1 MEEREPEHNKTQITF
16 GHSEKRSEEVKE
28 KSVKSVKSVKKKK
41 KASSK
46 SSDIFSDDDKSEST
60 IP

>member
-28 KSVKSVKSVKKKK
+28 KSVKSVKKKK

-46 SSDIFSDDDKSEST
+46 SSDIFSDDDKSDST